1 METLVRRVGLKFR
14 QAGLS
19 KVFWRPANPN
29 GYASIDTYLKRL
41 REMLQSEDPDE
52 QAEAQAEVERR
63 LTTK

>member
-1 METLVRRVGLKFR
+1 LKFR